1 MADLALF
8 VRSHTRIEG
17 KEGVMKKL
25 VLIAL
30 LGFVLLFGAGC
41 RSWWP
46 GRDGDKAACAGS
58 DLAGAAIDGAE
69 SAVRLE
75 REGFTVLDFRAR
87 RDEYDR
93 VYVVG
98 EVKNTGL
105 GAKGVELQA
114 SLRDSDGRLLA
125 VGHFYPASY
134 TNIGPTETWPFAYS
148 FGKHEDAVRAELRIV
163 GAFRA
168 MDGPGVAFLP

>member
-1 MADLALF
+1 
-8 VRSHTRIEG
+8 
-17 KEGVMKKL
+17 MKKL
-25 VLIAL
+25 VVIAL
-30 LGFVLLFGAGC
+30 LGFVLLVPAGC
-41 RSWWP
+41 RSLCS
-46 GRDGDKAACAGS
+46 GRGGDEAACAG
-58 DLAGAAIDGAE
+58 IDADQ
-69 SAVRLE
+69 SAVRLQ
-75 REGFTVLDFRAR
+75 REGFAVLDFRAR

-114 SLRDSDGRLLA
+114 SLRDDDGRLLA
-125 VGHFYPASY
+125 VGHFYPASF
-134 TNIGPTETWPFAYS
+134 TNIEPTENWPFAYS

-168 MDGPGVAFLP
+168 MDTLSMAFLP